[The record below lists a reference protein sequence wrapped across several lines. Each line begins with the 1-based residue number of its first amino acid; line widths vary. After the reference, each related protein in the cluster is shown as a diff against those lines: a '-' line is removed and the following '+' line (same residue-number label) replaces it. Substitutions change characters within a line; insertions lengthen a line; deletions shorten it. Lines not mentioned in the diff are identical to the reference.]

1 MATIA
6 HCLQLAQN
14 LVEIFQSP
22 RLDIEVLLAKAL
34 GKTRTYLYTWPEN
47 EISADAYDC
56 FLGYLQRR
64 QEGEP
69 VAYIIGEKEFWSLPI
84 SVDKNV
90 LIPRPE
96 TELLIESVLS
106 IYANN
111 RTQSKI
117 VVDLGTGTGAI
128 AIALATE
135 CSQWIIYAVDKSATA
150 AFLAKKN
157 CRRLQMKNVTVV
169 QGDWLTAFGQTVD
182 LIVSNPPYIATADKH
197 LNEGDVRF
205 EPKSALISE
214 ENGLADIGQV
224 IAQSHQRLSAGGWLL
239 LEHGY
244 NQAKVVLELLQDQG
258 FSDCFVKRDIGGNER
273 VSGGRK

>member
-6 HCLQLAQN
+6 DCLKLSQTLTEISPSPK
-14 LVEIFQSP
+14 LDVEI
-22 RLDIEVLLAKAL
+22 LLAVAL
-34 GKTRTYLYTWPEN
+34 RKTRTYLYTWPERKVTP
-47 EISADAYDC
+47 DAYNL
-56 FLGYLQRR
+56 FQHYVQRR
-64 QEGEP
+64 CQGEP
-69 VAYIIGEKEFWSLPI
+69 IAYIIGEKEFWSLPI

-106 IYANN
+106 LYAND
-111 RTQSKI
+111 RGQSKM

-150 AFLAKKN
+150 VFLAKKN
-157 CRRLQMKNVTVV
+157 CRRLQVENVTVV
-169 QGDWLTAFGQTVD
+169 QGDWLAAFGQTVD
-182 LIVSNPPYIATADKH
+182 LIVSNPPYIAADDKH

-224 IAQSHQRLSAGGWLL
+224 IAQSYQRLSAGGWLL

-244 NQAKVVLELLQDQG
+244 NQANAVLELLQDQG

>member
-6 HCLQLAQN
+6 DCLKLSQTLT
-14 LVEIFQSP
+14 EISP
-22 RLDIEVLLAKAL
+22 SPKLDVEVLLAAAL
-34 GKTRTYLYTWPEN
+34 GKTRTYLYTWPE
-47 EISADAYDC
+47 SKVTPDAYSL
-56 FLGYLQRR
+56 FQQYVQRR
-64 QEGEP
+64 RQGEP
-69 VAYIIGEKEFWSLPI
+69 IAYITGEKEFWSLPI
-84 SVDKNV
+84 SVDKDV

-106 IYANN
+106 LYAND
-111 RTQSKI
+111 REQPKT

-135 CSQWIIYAVDKSATA
+135 CPQWIIYAVDKFAAA

-157 CRRLQMKNVTVV
+157 CRRLQVENIIVV
-169 QGDWLTAFGQTVD
+169 QSDWLAAFGQTVD
-182 LIVSNPPYIATADKH
+182 LIVSNPPYIAADDKH
-197 LNEGDVRF
+197 LNEGGVRF

-214 ENGLADIGQV
+214 ENGLADIGKV
-224 IAQSHQRLSAGGWLL
+224 IGQSHQRLSAGGWLL

-244 NQAKVVLELLQDQG
+244 NQANTVLELLRNQG
-258 FSDCFVKRDIGGNER
+258 FSDCFVKRDISGNER

>member
-6 HCLQLAQN
+6 DCLKLSQTLTEISPSPK
-14 LVEIFQSP
+14 LDVEI
-22 RLDIEVLLAKAL
+22 LLAVAL
-34 GKTRTYLYTWPEN
+34 RKTRTYLYTWPERKVTP
-47 EISADAYDC
+47 DAYNL
-56 FLGYLQRR
+56 FQHYVQRR
-64 QEGEP
+64 CQGEP
-69 VAYIIGEKEFWSLPI
+69 IAYIIGEKEFWSLPI

-106 IYANN
+106 LYAND
-111 RTQSKI
+111 RGQSKM

-150 AFLAKKN
+150 VSLAKKN
-157 CRRLQMKNVTVV
+157 CRRLQVENVTVV
-169 QGDWLTAFGQTVD
+169 QGDWLAAFGQTVD
-182 LIVSNPPYIATADKH
+182 LIVSNPPYIAADDKH

-224 IAQSHQRLSAGGWLL
+224 IAQSYQRLSAGGWLL

-244 NQAKVVLELLQDQG
+244 NQANAVLELLQDQG